1 MENIQVVSYDVL
13 LEKRK
18 LFNFVRNQ
26 VYSYKL

>member
-1 MENIQVVSYDVL
+1 MENIQVFSYDVL

-26 VYSYKL
+26 FYSYKL